1 MWWDVMWAH
10 SVSPH
15 VQIAMQARGRQ
26 LLVSLQPQL
35 AATAM
40 PARGHRCQAAQILKI
55 VFLVCQVPG
64 CSILEPVSLL
74 SALIAT
80 LGHGQVQL
88 QVHALLAMQG
98 HGLRL
103 RQHLAPHV
111 LLGHTLTLLARQ
123 RYQLARR
130 VQLGLTQ
137 LLHQLRAQTARPDTI
152 LRVVHPRA

>member
-1 MWWDVMWAH
+1 MLLDPFPLAKFALRVHMLLVQGRRRAH
-10 SVSPH
+10 CVEQDP
-15 VQIAMQARGRQ
+15 IRQ
-26 LLVSLQPQL
+26 LALCLVQ
-35 AATAM
+35 
-40 PARGHRCQAAQILKI
+40 
-55 VFLVCQVPG
+55 
-64 CSILEPVSLL
+64 
-74 SALIAT
+74 IAT

-137 LLHQLRAQTARPDTI
+137 LLHQLRAQTARLDTI